1 MGVSFTGAFNA
12 LFKAS
17 GLGSLKLT
25 VQGLGL
31 GFRI

>member
-17 GLGSLKLT
+17 GAREFETYGS
-25 VQGLGL
+25 
-31 GFRI
+31 GFRVGV